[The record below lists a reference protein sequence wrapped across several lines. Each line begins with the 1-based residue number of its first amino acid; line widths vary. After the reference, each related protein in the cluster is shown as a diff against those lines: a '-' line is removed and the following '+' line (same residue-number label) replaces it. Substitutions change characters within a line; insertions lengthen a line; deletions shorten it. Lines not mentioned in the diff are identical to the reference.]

1 MWELFWVYNLN
12 KHSQGNPSSRVSH
25 FTMKNFGCCHH
36 GCLTVSLG
44 YPPQRRLRQRV
55 TFLAQ
60 IWSPLGQVM
69 FIFTT
74 SGKSRKRIW
83 KQCSSST
90 LTMLLFYIFSA
101 AMAWKSTYAGRTGE
115 HTSNPPCMANITFPF
130 AALML
135 LHWAIHGAMAS
146 IDPIFFTSLV

>member
-1 MWELFWVYNLN
+1 MQMWELFWVYNLN

-60 IWSPLGQVM
+60 IWSPLGQVK

-90 LTMLLFYIFSA
+90 LTMFLFYIFFCSHG
-101 AMAWKSTYAGRTGE
+101 MKVYIRWENRRTYFQPSLRGKHHVPSCSTNVASLG
-115 HTSNPPCMANITFPF
+115 NPWCN
-130 AALML
+130 
-135 LHWAIHGAMAS
+135 G
-146 IDPIFFTSLV
+146 